1 MNQPVSKSSLSAAQ
15 GRLVEL
21 LQNLNFGRIECLQ
34 VKAGEP
40 WFEPAP
46 RVLRKLKIGGDNGP
60 RPETSLQ
67 DFCLKQQ
74 IIEMLEVIAEFG
86 EGEVLSIEVR
96 NGLPFAMEL
105 EHRSPQDGNRRSCK
119 ELLG

>member
-1 MNQPVSKSSLSAAQ
+1 VNQTISKSSLSAAQ

-21 LQNLNFGRIECLQ
+21 LQSLNFGRIEGLH

-40 WFEPAP
+40 TFEPAP

-67 DFCLKQQ
+67 DFWLKQQ
-74 IIEMLEVIAEFG
+74 TIEMLEAIAELG
-86 EGEVLSIEVR
+86 DGEVLSIEVKY
-96 NGLPFAMEL
+96 GLAFAMEF
-105 EHRSPQDGNRRSCK
+105 EHRSPK
-119 ELLG
+119 EGGHGD